1 MSTVKVANADRMIIA
16 VVPGSKGIDA
26 TFADGSQGTV
36 PFKDI
41 PEVGD
46 HSNLKSVEL
55 PNPYEVILTTPQNEQ
70 VELPWDFVRHYC
82 DHTYQ
87 PRMEMIASL
96 GRQTLGARVRSL
108 REAAGLTQEALA
120 RAAGI
125 GRVTMVRLE
134 NGRNAPKLGTLESI
148 AKALEQPIEDLLTG
162 HDDSEP
168 NVGPQSS
175 KEDPLNINAGEN
187 TTEGYGDRNP
197 GPRPG
202 TTRPRT

>member
-16 VVPGSKGIDA
+16 VVPGGKGIDA

-96 GRQTLGARVRSL
+96 GEADSGRKSPVTQGGCRVDPRSS
-108 REAAGLTQEALA
+108 GQS
-120 RAAGI
+120 
-125 GRVTMVRLE
+125 
-134 NGRNAPKLGTLESI
+134 GRNRAHHAGQAGKREKCTEARDAGVHSQRAWNSQSKTCSRATMI
-148 AKALEQPIEDLLTG
+148 
-162 HDDSEP
+162 P
-168 NVGPQSS
+168 NRMRAHRV
-175 KEDPLNINAGEN
+175 
-187 TTEGYGDRNP
+187 
-197 GPRPG
+197 PRK
-202 TTRPRT
+202 TR